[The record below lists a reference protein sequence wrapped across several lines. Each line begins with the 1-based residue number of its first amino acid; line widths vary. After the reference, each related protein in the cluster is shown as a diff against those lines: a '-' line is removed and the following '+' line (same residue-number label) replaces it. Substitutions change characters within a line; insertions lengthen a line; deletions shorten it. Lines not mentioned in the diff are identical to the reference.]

1 MFTLPLTITEY
12 RELIDVKYGHDAA
25 TTAGWALYDSR
36 GRIQGWHR
44 QQPGSR
50 QWAQPAA
57 AFAAFVPDTRRR
69 QHLTRIGY
77 TVTATHGI
85 EELAELMHQARGDA
99 TDNEHPDHESAQ
111 P

>member
-1 MFTLPLTITEY
+1 MFTLPLTIAEY

-25 TTAGWALYDSR
+25 TTTGWALYD
-36 GRIQGWHR
+36 GLNRIRGWHR

-50 QWAQPAA
+50 QWAQPAD

-69 QHLTRIGY
+69 QYLTRIGY

-85 EELAELMHQARGDA
+85 EELAELMHRARGDA
-99 TDNEHPDHESAQ
+99 TTDHEHESDQ

>member
-12 RELIDVKYGHDAA
+12 HELIDVKYGHDAA
-25 TTAGWALYDSR
+25 TTAGWALYDNH
-36 GRIQGWHR
+36 GRIHGWHR

-50 QWAQPAA
+50 QWAQPAD
-57 AFAAFVPDTRRR
+57 AFAAFVPDTRKR
-69 QHLTRIGY
+69 QHLARIGY

-85 EELAELMHQARGDA
+85 EELAELMHRARGDA
-99 TDNEHPDHESAQ
+99 TDNEDQDHESAQ